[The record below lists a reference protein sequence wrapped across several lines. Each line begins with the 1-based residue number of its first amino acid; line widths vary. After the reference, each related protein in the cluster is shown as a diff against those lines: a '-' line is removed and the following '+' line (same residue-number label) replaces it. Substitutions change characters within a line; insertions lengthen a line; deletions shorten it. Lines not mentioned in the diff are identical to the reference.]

1 MTRGRQIQRVVFP
14 PMAKQKSTYSCT
26 SCHANSLTWM
36 GKCSHCGEWDTLV
49 AHQQGAKPI
58 PINAA
63 AAFAATVDEFGG
75 EREAIQLLK
84 IDTPSTG
91 RMSTGIGELDRVL
104 GGGLVVGSVVL
115 VSGDPGIGKS
125 TLMMQVAIG
134 AATQGNPDGLVLYA
148 TSEESAYQCK
158 LRAERVREVIDGGNL
173 QGVYVLADTDLE
185 RITAQ
190 VLKVR
195 PKLLIVDSIQ
205 MVYRADMEAS
215 PGSVSQIRR
224 CCLELVYLARQLN
237 MSVMIVGHVTK
248 DGQLAGPRVL
258 EHLVDVVLNFEGD
271 RHYALR
277 GLRSVKNRFG
287 TTLDIGLFEMGQQ
300 GLLEVKD
307 AAAFL
312 DPDAPPRAG
321 AIVCPALH
329 GSRCVLIEVQ
339 ALVAQGTFGQA
350 RRRANGIDGTR
361 LTMLTAVLEQH
372 TPLQLTD
379 KDIYT
384 STVGGLKLT
393 EPAVDLALCVSII
406 GGYRGLALPTD
417 VCAIGEVGLGGEVR
431 SVPQI
436 EQRVAQARRR
446 GYKKLLVPITQID
459 ATGSGGIPVASVGD
473 LELFFDNNTIVPISE
488 QRLSDEEKVGI
499 AQCT

>member
-1 MTRGRQIQRVVFP
+1 
-14 PMAKQKSTYSCT
+14 
-26 SCHANSLTWM
+26 
-36 GKCSHCGEWDTLV
+36 
-49 AHQQGAKPI
+49 
-58 PINAA
+58 
-63 AAFAATVDEFGG
+63 
-75 EREAIQLLK
+75 
-84 IDTPSTG
+84 
-91 RMSTGIGELDRVL
+91 
-104 GGGLVVGSVVL
+104 
-115 VSGDPGIGKS
+115 
-125 TLMMQVAIG
+125 
-134 AATQGNPDGLVLYA
+134 
-148 TSEESAYQCK
+148 
-158 LRAERVREVIDGGNL
+158 
-173 QGVYVLADTDLE
+173 
-185 RITAQ
+185 
-190 VLKVR
+190 
-195 PKLLIVDSIQ
+195 
-205 MVYRADMEAS
+205 
-215 PGSVSQIRR
+215 
-224 CCLELVYLARQLN
+224 
-237 MSVMIVGHVTK
+237 VGHVTK

-329 GSRCVLIEVQ
+329 GSRCVPIEVQ

-446 GYKKLLVPITQID
+446 GYKKLLVPITQVD
-459 ATGSGGIPVASVGD
+459 ASGSGGIPVASVGD

-499 AQCT
+499 AQCA